1 MLKSMTG
8 FGEGSTQNSRIVA
21 TVEIRSVN
29 NRYLKIS
36 TKIPDSHAKL
46 EPDLERIVRDKLSR
60 GTVSLTVRIVYLAG
74 VQNYRINEGVVEGY
88 LAQLRPFTDDP
99 KQLLSAVLSLPGSV
113 VESMPDDEADLDA
126 PLIIEALNQA
136 IASLEEMRLRE
147 GKSMHQ
153 DLESHCQQIG
163 QFTERIAERAP
174 MVSTA
179 YRDRLADRVSEL
191 LKTHGLT
198 LQPGDL
204 IREVSIYA
212 DRIDIAE
219 EMARLRSHVEQ
230 FRSLMAGPEACGR
243 KLDFLGQEMF
253 RECNTMGAKSGDV
266 QVSSLV
272 VELKSVV
279 ERIREMIA
287 NVE

>member
-1 MLKSMTG
+1 MTG
-8 FGEGSTQNSRIVA
+8 FGEGAAQNSRVVA

-29 NRYLKIS
+29 NRYLKVT

-46 EPDLERIVRDKLSR
+46 EPELERIVRDQLSR
-60 GTVSLTVRIVYLAG
+60 GTVSITIRIVYLAG
-74 VQNYRINEGVVEGY
+74 MQSYRLNEEVIEGF
-88 LAQLRPFTDDP
+88 LSQLRSFTNNP
-99 KQLLSAVLSLPGSV
+99 KEMLPAILSLPGAV

-126 PLIIEALNQA
+126 PLIEEALRQA

-147 GKSMHQ
+147 GKSMNQ
-153 DLESHCQQIG
+153 DLESHCQRIEE
-163 QFTERIAERAP
+163 FTDRIAERFP
-174 MVSTA
+174 FVSNS
-179 YRDRLADRVSEL
+179 YRDRLADRVNEL

-219 EMARLRSHVEQ
+219 EMARLRSHVAQ
-230 FRSLMAGPEACGR
+230 FRALMAGPEACGR

>member
-8 FGEGSTQNSRIVA
+8 FGEGITQNSRIVA

-29 NRYLKIS
+29 NRYLKVS

-60 GTVSLTVRIVYLAG
+60 GTVSMTIRIVYLAG
-74 VQNYRINEGVVEGY
+74 VQSYRLNDTVIESY
-88 LAQLRPFTDDP
+88 LAQLKTFTNTP
-99 KQLLSAVLSLPGSV
+99 KDLLSAILSLPGAI
-113 VESMPDDEADLDA
+113 VESMPDDEADQDA
-126 PLIIEALNQA
+126 PLIEEALRKA
-136 IASLEEMRLRE
+136 IESLEEMRLRE
-147 GKSMHQ
+147 GKAMHFE
-153 DLESHCQQIG
+153 LESHCQQIC
-163 QFTERIAERAP
+163 QLTEKIAERAP
-174 MVSTA
+174 QVSVA
-179 YRDRLADRVSEL
+179 YRDRLADRVNEL

-198 LQPGDL
+198 IQPSDL

-219 EMARLRSHVEQ
+219 EMARLRSHIEQ

-272 VELKSVV
+272 VELKSIV